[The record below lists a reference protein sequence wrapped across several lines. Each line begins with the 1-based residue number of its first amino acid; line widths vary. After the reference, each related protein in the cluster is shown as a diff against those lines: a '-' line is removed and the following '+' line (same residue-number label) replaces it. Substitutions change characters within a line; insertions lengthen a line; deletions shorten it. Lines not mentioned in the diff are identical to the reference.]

1 MQGGKH
7 LDGKESKQYQ
17 DAAKLVDRDKAYDVT
32 EAVDLV
38 KKMDFAKF
46 DATVEVAFKLN
57 VDTKQADQ
65 QLRGAVVLPNGT
77 GKDQTV
83 IVFAKGDKAKE
94 AEEAGAD
101 FVGETDLVQKIQD
114 GWLDFDV
121 AIATPDMMA
130 QVGRLGRV
138 LGPKGLMPN
147 PKTGTVTMDVA
158 KAVND
163 SKAGKVTYRTDRDGN
178 VHVPVGKVSFDTDKL
193 VGNFKTIEDTIVK
206 ARPASVRGTFIQNL
220 VVTSTFTP
228 AVRVDLAS
236 F

>member
-1 MQGGKH
+1 MAK
-7 LDGKESKQYQ
+7 KSKQYQ

-94 AEEAGAD
+94 AEDAGAD

>member
-1 MQGGKH
+1 MAK
-7 LDGKESKQYQ
+7 KSKQYQ
-17 DAAKLVDRDKAYDVT
+17 EAAKLVDRDKAYDVT

-77 GKDQTV
+77 GKEQTV

-101 FVGETDLVQKIQD
+101 VVGEADLVARIQD

-206 ARPASVRGTFIQNL
+206 ARPASVRGTFVQNL
-220 VVTSTFTP
+220 VVTSTFRP
-228 AVRVDLAS
+228 AVRVDLSS

>member
-1 MQGGKH
+1 MAK
-7 LDGKESKQYQ
+7 KSKQYQ

-101 FVGETDLVQKIQD
+101 FVGEADLVQKIQD

-147 PKTGTVTMDVA
+147 PKTGTVTMDVS

-193 VGNFKTIEDTIVK
+193 VGNFKTIEDVIVK

>member
-1 MQGGKH
+1 MAK
-7 LDGKESKQYQ
+7 KSKQYQ

-193 VGNFKTIEDTIVK
+193 VGNFKTIEETITK
-206 ARPASVRGTFIQNL
+206 ARPASVRGTFVQNL

>member
-1 MQGGKH
+1 MAK
-7 LDGKESKQYQ
+7 KSKQYQ

-101 FVGETDLVQKIQD
+101 FVGEADLVQKIQD

-193 VGNFKTIEDTIVK
+193 VGNFTTIEDVIVK
-206 ARPASVRGTFIQNL
+206 ARPASVRGTFMQNL